1 MDTHNQLERSPPG
14 FSGFYMGS
22 LLPIVEALLNR
33 TAPTAPRSGE
43 LRVKEKK
50 RLRKDRGERRK
61 REEGDETPC
70 P

>member
-50 RLRKDRGERRK
+50 KTEKGPGGAQEKRR
-61 REEGDETPC
+61 R
-70 P
+70 